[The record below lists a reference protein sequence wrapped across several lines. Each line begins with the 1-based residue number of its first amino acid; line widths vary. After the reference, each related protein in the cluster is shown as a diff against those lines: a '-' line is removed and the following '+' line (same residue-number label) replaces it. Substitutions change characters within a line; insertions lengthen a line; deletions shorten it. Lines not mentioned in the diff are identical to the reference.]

1 MIDHFR
7 LLAGFNRW
15 ANGRIYDTAA
25 ALGAADY
32 FKTRAC
38 AYFGSIHGTL
48 NHLLLVDR
56 LWFGRL
62 EGETPAISRLDEILY
77 DDFAALR
84 AARETED
91 ARIVALLQGM
101 DEADLAADRRFTL
114 IAEPGERVMGVQ
126 LMLTTVFN
134 HQTHHRGQVH
144 AMLKE
149 AGVAPPEIDVILYP
163 GSISGPPDNG

>member
-1 MIDHFR
+1 VATER
-7 LLAGFNRW
+7 R
-15 ANGRIYDTAA
+15 TAE
-25 ALGAADY
+25 Y
-32 FKTRAC
+32 YKTRAC

-62 EGETPAISRLDEILY
+62 VGETPAISRLDEILY
-77 DDFAALR
+77 DDFAA
-84 AARETED
+84 AT
-91 ARIVALLQGM
+91 
-101 DEADLAADRRFTL
+101 DRRFAL
-114 IAEPGERVMGVQ
+114 ISEPGERVMGVH

-149 AGVAPPEIDVILYP
+149 AGVEPPGLDIVLYP
-163 GSISGPPDNG
+163 EALG